1 MAIKGYSAEENAA
14 YRQKKQEE
22 MEELFK
28 RIDEGVRSVFTSE
41 KYVEYLKFSA
51 KFTDYSANNTML
63 INRARPDASFVA
75 AYGKWR
81 QLGRQVKKGEAGIPI
96 LAPVRYKTNQYQEY
110 ERPAKDEFGNQIYN
124 EDGTEKME
132 TVSENVTGIAFKK
145 AYVFDVSQTEGKPI
159 PSPVEELKGD
169 IDSAKMEAIF
179 KALRKVTGINIEF
192 EDIRG
197 SAKGYYNPDSK
208 RIAVKT
214 GMSDTQTVKT
224 VFHET
229 AHCLLHDP
237 DKKIVTAKAPRNEKE
252 VQAESTA
259 FIVAEHFGIDTS
271 DYSFPY
277 IATWTKGKTFEQ
289 LQKVLQEIQTAAKTI
304 ISGVESELLK
314 MQKRELSVEDIIA
327 DDELNNIQKAE
338 LIIEHG
344 IDDGLVY
351 DATEIDAIKAFA
363 ADHEDFEETVKLI
376 TDTEAI
382 INQRMNYGYDF
393 SYMTP
398 LGSKEAA
405 LDAFDRGEA
414 VYLLYPDNSEGM
426 ALERYEIENFDG
438 FFGIEK
444 EENQNRTKANTEGL
458 TTVSKAVALEMWDKD
473 LDVYINGEVALSRDE
488 IEAAGRSDSFAVPD
502 YQYAAQL
509 EFDAPVSENNTK
521 KEEKM
526 PNYQQPYA
534 AKPKNPNI
542 LGNTPYEALGSKND
556 LQYYPNLKNRH
567 ADNIAKQLEADGVRF
582 SGVRKGF
589 TTTLTINKRD
599 IPRYEA
605 AVTKVKAM
613 YSQLNSRTESS
624 APYQRQPVGYSA
636 PAPQY
641 DAPAR
646 PQQGRF
652 VSDNPDII
660 GNTDYR
666 ALGKRSELAYYSL
679 NPRHAENVAKQL
691 DADGV
696 PFSGLKGSDD
706 TTITI
711 RKTDIPRY
719 EAAVEKVKAM
729 YDQQKGQRARP
740 AQSEQRYEAPPVAE
754 DYGYPDPPPQPEY
767 SAPPPSYEEYGA
779 PPPEYAPPEY
789 EHEAPAAVHS
799 APEKPKNPNVIGNT
813 PYEQLGDRSELQYY
827 PKLKNRHAENVAK
840 QLDADGI
847 RFSGLKSGSTT
858 TITIN
863 KADIP
868 RYEAAV
874 AKVKAGYEQAKAEQ
888 KASSPA
894 AKEAA
899 KPVIPETRPEAP
911 ATFKDVPICTMS
923 YMAAKQ
929 SSREQEWRNSLR
941 ASKACIKYINENLS
955 ARYAAHDI
963 GSVVK
968 DLEEQFGLKRALYTI
983 AATIQLKDQDG
994 RFSQAV
1000 KDKAREYP
1008 FDSDRAR
1015 LEFLTEA
1022 HPVMVC
1028 FLYEKLMDREKE
1040 LQMPAPEI
1048 EEPKLSALFEDKFL
1062 LPMEQVEIRDDY
1074 RGIPET
1080 KYYNTSANEY
1090 FVEGMGWLDNAEYD
1104 AAQRESGER
1113 PQDFYKKVTSVNVTY
1128 VTTTGEVGE
1137 MDISPEEYRLFQD
1150 ATYSEQKKQAYEVA
1164 KAALDERKREN
1175 NIEPLPTEM
1184 YSVSQTVTRKYEIEA
1199 LCANGQVAT
1208 VKSGIASIPEA
1219 KKALMEIFNKRK
1231 GKARCEFIHP
1241 QVLWNKSRPMQWD
1254 SPEHAPDVEY
1264 MIKQTKGSKPAHS
1277 HYLQR
1282 LVKDETGA
1290 YQNDKVVLRGSF
1302 GECNAALAELLKN
1315 PPAEDQRKSVTF
1327 EIYQLRDDL
1336 PERRDISF
1344 EPYANLEQRGITPEI
1359 GMYQKMYVA
1368 SSDILPAHGAGM
1380 GQFLEA
1386 VYQKFN
1392 IERPEDFKG
1401 HSLSISDVVVVGDDA
1416 YYVDKS
1422 GFKPLHEFM
1431 TGGRDMQRGEVTEQ
1445 RKPDERREE
1454 PQQDKP
1460 DAPEK
1465 TAEHRKKKSR

>member
-14 YRQKKQEE
+14 YRQKKQKE

-75 AYGKWR
+75 AYGKWK

-96 LAPVRYKTNQYQEY
+96 LAPVRYKTNQYVEY
-110 ERPAKDEFGNQIYN
+110 ERPAKDEYGNPLYN

-132 TVSENVTGIAFKK
+132 TVAENVSGIAFKK
-145 AYVFDVSQTEGKPI
+145 AYVFDVSQTEGAPI
-159 PSPVEELKGD
+159 PEPVEELKGD

-179 KALRKVTGINIEF
+179 KALRKVTGIDIEF

-197 SAKGYYNPDSK
+197 SAKGYYNPESK
-208 RIAVKT
+208 RIAIKT

-277 IATWTKGKTFEQ
+277 IATWTKGKTLEQ

-314 MQKRELSVEDIIA
+314 MQKRELSIEDIIA

-338 LIIEHG
+338 LITEHG
-344 IDDGLVY
+344 INEGLVY

-376 TDTEAI
+376 ADTEAI

-426 ALERYEIENFDG
+426 ALERYEIETFDG

-444 EENQNRTKANTEGL
+444 EENQNRAKADTEGL
-458 TTVSKAVALEMWDKD
+458 AKVSQTVALEMWDKD
-473 LDVYINGEVALSRDE
+473 LDVYINGEIALSRDE
-488 IEAAGRSDSFAVPD
+488 IETAGRNDSFAVPD

-534 AKPKNPNI
+534 AKPKNPNV
-542 LGNTPYEALGSKND
+542 LGNTPYEALGGKNE

-589 TTTLTINKRD
+589 TTTITINKRD

-613 YSQLNSRTESS
+613 YSQLNGRTDSS

-666 ALGKRSELAYYSL
+666 ALGKRSELEYYSL

-711 RKTDIPRY
+711 RKADIPRY

-729 YDQQKGQRARP
+729 YDQQKGQKARP
-740 AQSEQRYEAPPVAE
+740 AQGEQRYDAPPAAE
-754 DYGYPDPPPQPEY
+754 DYGYPEPPPPPEY

-779 PPPEYAPPEY
+779 PPPEYVPPQY

-813 PYEQLGDRSELQYY
+813 PYDQLGDRSELQYY

-899 KPVIPETRPEAP
+899 KPVIPEMRPEAP

-983 AATIQLKDQDG
+983 AATIQIKDQDG

-1008 FDSDRAR
+1008 FDSDRAK

-1022 HPVMVC
+1022 HPVMLC

-1048 EEPKLSALFEDKFL
+1048 EKPKLSALFDDKFL

-1080 KYYNTSANEY
+1080 KYY
-1090 FVEGMGWLDNAEYD
+1090 
-1104 AAQRESGER
+1104 
-1113 PQDFYKKVTSVNVTY
+1113 K
-1128 VTTTGEVGE
+1128 
-1137 MDISPEEYRLFQD
+1137 
-1150 ATYSEQKKQAYEVA
+1150 
-1164 KAALDERKREN
+1164 
-1175 NIEPLPTEM
+1175 
-1184 YSVSQTVTRKYEIEA
+1184 
-1199 LCANGQVAT
+1199 
-1208 VKSGIASIPEA
+1208 
-1219 KKALMEIFNKRK
+1219 
-1231 GKARCEFIHP
+1231 
-1241 QVLWNKSRPMQWD
+1241 
-1254 SPEHAPDVEY
+1254 
-1264 MIKQTKGSKPAHS
+1264 
-1277 HYLQR
+1277 
-1282 LVKDETGA
+1282 
-1290 YQNDKVVLRGSF
+1290 
-1302 GECNAALAELLKN
+1302 
-1315 PPAEDQRKSVTF
+1315 
-1327 EIYQLRDDL
+1327 
-1336 PERRDISF
+1336 
-1344 EPYANLEQRGITPEI
+1344 
-1359 GMYQKMYVA
+1359 
-1368 SSDILPAHGAGM
+1368 
-1380 GQFLEA
+1380 
-1386 VYQKFN
+1386 
-1392 IERPEDFKG
+1392 
-1401 HSLSISDVVVVGDDA
+1401 
-1416 YYVDKS
+1416 
-1422 GFKPLHEFM
+1422 
-1431 TGGRDMQRGEVTEQ
+1431 
-1445 RKPDERREE
+1445 
-1454 PQQDKP
+1454 
-1460 DAPEK
+1460 
-1465 TAEHRKKKSR
+1465 

>member
-1 MAIKGYSAEENAA
+1 
-14 YRQKKQEE
+14 

-75 AYGKWR
+75 AYGKWK

-96 LAPVRYKTNQYQEY
+96 LAPVRYKTNQYEEY
-110 ERPAKDEFGNQIYN
+110 ERPAKDEFGNLLYN

-145 AYVFDVSQTEGKPI
+145 AYVFDVSQTEGAPI
-159 PSPVEELKGD
+159 PEPVEELKGD

-179 KALRKVTGINIEF
+179 KALHKVTGINIEF

-197 SAKGYYNPDSK
+197 SAKGYYNPESK
-208 RIAVKT
+208 RIVIKT

-237 DKKIVTAKAPRNEKE
+237 DKKIVTAKSPRNEKE
-252 VQAESTA
+252 IQAESTA

-277 IATWTKGKTFEQ
+277 IATWTNGKTLEQ

-344 IDDGLVY
+344 IDGGLVY
-351 DATEIDAIKAFA
+351 DETEIKAIKVFA

-376 TDTEAI
+376 ADTEAI
-382 INQRMNYGYDF
+382 IKQRMNYGYDF

-405 LDAFDRGEA
+405 LEAFDRGEA

-426 ALERYEIENFDG
+426 ALERYEIETFDG

-444 EENQNRTKANTEGL
+444 EDNKNRTKADAEGL
-458 TTVSKAVALEMWDKD
+458 MTVSKAVALEMWDKD
-473 LDVYINGEVALSRDE
+473 LDVYINGEVALSRNE

-509 EFDAPVSENNTK
+509 EFDAPVSEKNTK

-534 AKPKNPNI
+534 AEPKNPNI
-542 LGNTPYEALGSKND
+542 LGNTPYEALGGRNE

-589 TTTLTINKRD
+589 TTTITINKRD

-613 YSQLNSRTESS
+613 YSQLNGRTERS

-646 PQQGRF
+646 P
-652 VSDNPDII
+652 
-660 GNTDYR
+660 
-666 ALGKRSELAYYSL
+666 
-679 NPRHAENVAKQL
+679 
-691 DADGV
+691 
-696 PFSGLKGSDD
+696 
-706 TTITI
+706 
-711 RKTDIPRY
+711 
-719 EAAVEKVKAM
+719 
-729 YDQQKGQRARP
+729 AR
-740 AQSEQRYEAPPVAE
+740 SEQRYEAPSAAE
-754 DYGYPDPPPQPEY
+754 YYGYPEPPPVPEY
-767 SAPPPSYEEYGA
+767 PFPPS
-779 PPPEYAPPEY
+779 EY
-789 EHEAPAAVHS
+789 EHEAPATIHS
-799 APEKPKNPNVIGNT
+799 VPEKPKNPNIIGNT

-840 QLDADGI
+840 QLDADGV

-863 KADIP
+863 KADIL

-874 AKVKAGYEQAKAEQ
+874 AKVKAGYDQAKAE
-888 KASSPA
+888 KAASSPA

-911 ATFKDVPICTMS
+911 ATFKDIPICTMS

-968 DLEEQFGLKRALYTI
+968 GLEEQFGLKRALYTI

-1000 KDKAREYP
+1000 KDKARDYP

-1022 HPVMVC
+1022 HPVMLC

-1080 KYYNTSANEY
+1080 KYYKTSANEY
-1090 FVEGMGWLDNAEYD
+1090 NVEGMGWLDNTEYD
-1104 AAQRESGER
+1104 AAQKESGER
-1113 PQDFYKKVTSVNVTY
+1113 SQDFYKKVTSVNVTY

-1137 MDISPEEYRLFQD
+1137 MDISPEEYRLFQE
-1150 ATYSEQKKQAYEVA
+1150 ATYSDQKKQAYEAA
-1164 KAALDERKREN
+1164 KAALDERKREH
-1175 NIEPLPTEM
+1175 NIEPLPTEH
-1184 YSVSQTVTRKYEIEA
+1184 YAVSQTVNRKYEVEA

-1208 VKSGIASIPEA
+1208 VKSGIVSIPEA
-1219 KKALMEIFNKRK
+1219 KKALMEIFSERK
-1231 GKARCEFIHP
+1231 GKTRCEFIHP
-1241 QVLWNKSRPMQWD
+1241 QELWNKSRPMLWD
-1254 SPEHAPDVEY
+1254 APEHAPEVQY
-1264 MIKQTKGSKPAHS
+1264 MIKMTKGSKPVHS

-1282 LVKDETGA
+1282 IVKDGNGA
-1290 YQNDKVVLRGSF
+1290 YQNDKVVMRGSF
-1302 GECNAALAELLKN
+1302 GECNAALAEIMKN
-1315 PPAEDQRKSVTF
+1315 PPAEDQRKGVTF

-1344 EPYANLEQRGITPEI
+1344 EPYAHLEQRGITPEI

-1401 HSLSISDVVVVGDDA
+1401 HSLSISDVVVVGGDA
-1416 YYVDKS
+1416 YYVDKA

-1431 TGGRDMQRGEVTEQ
+1431 TGGRDMQRDEVMEQ
-1445 RKPDERREE
+1445 RKQDERREE

>member
-14 YRQKKQEE
+14 YRQKKQKEL
-22 MEELFK
+22 EELFK
-28 RIDEGVRSVFTSE
+28 RIDEGVHSVFTSE

-75 AYGKWR
+75 AYGKWK

-96 LAPVRYKTNQYQEY
+96 LAPVRYKTNQYIEY
-110 ERPAKDEFGNQIYN
+110 ERPAKDEYGNPIYN

-132 TVSENVTGIAFKK
+132 TVAENVSGIAFKT

-159 PSPVEELKGD
+159 PNPVEELKGD

-179 KALRKVTGINIEF
+179 NALRKVTGINIEF

-197 SAKGYYNPDSK
+197 SAKGYYNPETK

-214 GMSDTQTVKT
+214 GMSDTQTIKT

-252 VQAESTA
+252 VQAESIA

-277 IATWTKGKTFEQ
+277 IATWTNGKTLEQ

-314 MQKRELSVEDIIA
+314 MQKRDLSVDEIIA
-327 DDELNNIQKAE
+327 DEELNNIQKAE
-338 LIIEHG
+338 LIIEHS
-344 IDDGLVY
+344 IDEGLVY
-351 DATEIDAIKAFA
+351 DETEIEAIKAFA

-376 TDTEAI
+376 ADTEAI

-426 ALERYEIENFDG
+426 ALERYEIETFDG

-444 EENQNRTKANTEGL
+444 EENKNRTKADTEGL
-458 TTVSKAVALEMWDKD
+458 TSVSKAVALEMWDKD
-473 LDVYINGEVALSRDE
+473 LDVYINGEIALSRDE

-502 YQYAAQL
+502 YQYSAQL

-534 AKPKNPNI
+534 AKPKNSNI
-542 LGNTPYEALGSKND
+542 LGNTPYEALGGKND

-582 SGVRKGF
+582 SGVRKEF
-589 TTTLTINKRD
+589 TTTITINKRD

-613 YSQLNSRTESS
+613 YSQLNGRTDNLK
-624 APYQRQPVGYSA
+624 PYQRQQTARYSA

-646 PQQGRF
+646 P
-652 VSDNPDII
+652 
-660 GNTDYR
+660 
-666 ALGKRSELAYYSL
+666 
-679 NPRHAENVAKQL
+679 
-691 DADGV
+691 
-696 PFSGLKGSDD
+696 
-706 TTITI
+706 
-711 RKTDIPRY
+711 
-719 EAAVEKVKAM
+719 M
-729 YDQQKGQRARP
+729 
-740 AQSEQRYEAPPVAE
+740 QSEQ
-754 DYGYPDPPPQPEY
+754 Q
-767 SAPPPSYEEYGA
+767 
-779 PPPEYAPPEY
+779 
-789 EHEAPAAVHS
+789 HEAPAAVHS
-799 APEKPKNPNVIGNT
+799 AHDKPKNPNIIGNT

-827 PKLKNRHAENVAK
+827 PKLKNRHAENVVK
-840 QLDADGI
+840 QLDADGV

-874 AKVKAGYEQAKAEQ
+874 AKVKAGYEQAKAE
-888 KASSPA
+888 KAASSLA

-911 ATFKDVPICTMS
+911 TTFKDVPICTMS

-929 SSREQEWRNSLR
+929 SSLEQEWRNSLR

-968 DLEEQFGLKRALYTI
+968 GLEEQFGLKRALYTI

-1008 FDSDRAR
+1008 FDSDRAK

-1090 FVEGMGWLDNAEYD
+1090 YVEGMGWLDNAEYD
-1104 AAQRESGER
+1104 AAQRKSGER
-1113 PQDFYKKVTSVNVTY
+1113 PQDFYKRVTSVNVTY

-1137 MDISPEEYRLFQD
+1137 MDISPEEYRLFTD
-1150 ATYSEQKKQAYEVA
+1150 KTYADKNADAYEAA
-1164 KAALDERKREN
+1164 KAALEERKREH
-1175 NIEPLPTEM
+1175 NIEPLPAEM
-1184 YSVSQTVTRKYEIEA
+1184 YSVSQTVNRKYQIEA

-1208 VKSGIASIPEA
+1208 VKSGIVTIPEA
-1219 KKALMEIFNKRK
+1219 KKALMEIFNERK

-1254 SPEHAPDVEY
+1254 APEHAPEVQY
-1264 MIKQTKGSKPAHS
+1264 MIKMTKGSKPAHS

-1282 LVKDETGA
+1282 IVKDGTGA
-1290 YQNDKVVLRGSF
+1290 YQNDKVVMRGSF
-1302 GECNAALAELLKN
+1302 GECNAALEGLLKN
-1315 PPAEDQRKSVTF
+1315 PPAEDQHKSVIF
-1327 EIYQLRDDL
+1327 EIYQLREDL
-1336 PERRDISF
+1336 PDKRDISF

-1359 GMYQKMYVA
+1359 GMYQKTYVA

-1380 GQFLEA
+1380 GEFLEA

-1392 IERPEDFKG
+1392 TQRPEDFKG
-1401 HSLSISDVVVVGDDA
+1401 HSLSISDVVVVGGDA
-1416 YYVDKS
+1416 YYVDKA

-1431 TGGRDMQRGEVTEQ
+1431 TGGRDIQRGEVSEQ
-1445 RKPDERREE
+1445 RKQDERRKE

>member
-1 MAIKGYSAEENAA
+1 MAIKSYSAEENAA
-14 YRQKKQEE
+14 YRQKKQKEI
-22 MEELFK
+22 EELFR
-28 RIDEGVRSVFTSE
+28 RIDEGVRSVFASE

-75 AYGKWR
+75 AYGKWK

-96 LAPVRYKTNQYQEY
+96 LAPVRYKTNQYIEY
-110 ERPAKDEFGNQIYN
+110 ERPAKDEFGNPLYN

-132 TVSENVTGIAFKK
+132 TVAENVSGIAFKT

-159 PSPVEELKGD
+159 PNPVEELKGD

-179 KALRKVTGINIEF
+179 NALRKVTGINIEF

-197 SAKGYYNPDSK
+197 SAKGYYNPETK

-214 GMSDTQTVKT
+214 GMSDTQTIKT

-277 IATWTKGKTFEQ
+277 IATWTNGKTLEQ

-304 ISGVESELLK
+304 ISGVESELIK

-351 DATEIDAIKAFA
+351 DVTEIEAIKAFA
-363 ADHEDFEETVKLI
+363 ADHEGFDETVKLI
-376 TDTEAI
+376 ADTEAI

-426 ALERYEIENFDG
+426 ALERYEIETFDG
-438 FFGIEK
+438 FFGVEK
-444 EENQNRTKANTEGL
+444 EEHQNRAKADTEGL
-458 TTVSKAVALEMWDKD
+458 TKVSQSVALEMWDND
-473 LDVYINGEVALSRDE
+473 LDVYINGEIALSRDE
-488 IEAAGRSDSFAVPD
+488 IETAGRNDSFAVPD

-509 EFDAPVSENNTK
+509 EFDAPVSENNIK

-542 LGNTPYEALGSKND
+542 LGNTPYEALGGKND

-613 YSQLNSRTESS
+613 YSQLNGRTESS

-646 PQQGRF
+646 P
-652 VSDNPDII
+652 
-660 GNTDYR
+660 
-666 ALGKRSELAYYSL
+666 
-679 NPRHAENVAKQL
+679 
-691 DADGV
+691 
-696 PFSGLKGSDD
+696 
-706 TTITI
+706 
-711 RKTDIPRY
+711 
-719 EAAVEKVKAM
+719 
-729 YDQQKGQRARP
+729 
-740 AQSEQRYEAPPVAE
+740 AQSEQ
-754 DYGYPDPPPQPEY
+754 Q
-767 SAPPPSYEEYGA
+767 
-779 PPPEYAPPEY
+779 
-789 EHEAPAAVHS
+789 HEAPAAVHN
-799 APEKPKNPNVIGNT
+799 APEKPNIIGNT

-840 QLDADGI
+840 QLDADGV

-894 AKEAA
+894 AKEAS

-911 ATFKDVPICTMS
+911 ATFKDIPICTMS
-923 YMAAKQ
+923 YMTAKQ

-968 DLEEQFGLKRALYTI
+968 DLEEQFGLRRALYTI

-1008 FDSDRAR
+1008 FDSDRAK

-1022 HPVMVC
+1022 HPVMLC

-1104 AAQRESGER
+1104 AAQKESGER

-1137 MDISPEEYRLFQD
+1137 MDISPEEYRLFTD
-1150 ATYSEQKKQAYEVA
+1150 KTYADKNAGAYEAA
-1164 KAALDERKREN
+1164 KTALEERKREH
-1175 NIEPLPTEM
+1175 NIEPLPAEM
-1184 YSVSQTVTRKYEIEA
+1184 YSVSQTVNRKYQIEA
-1199 LCANGQVAT
+1199 LCADGQVAT

-1219 KKALMEIFNKRK
+1219 KKALIEIFNERK

-1241 QVLWNKSRPMQWD
+1241 QVLWDKSRPLQWD
-1254 SPEHAPDVEY
+1254 APERAPEVRY
-1264 MIKQTKGSKPAHS
+1264 MIKQTKGAKPAHT

-1282 LVKDETGA
+1282 IVKDGNGA
-1290 YQNDKVVLRGSF
+1290 YQNDKVVMRGSF
-1302 GECNAALAELLKN
+1302 GECNAALTELLKK
-1315 PPAEDQRKSVTF
+1315 PPAEDHSKSVIF

-1336 PERRDISF
+1336 PDRRDISF
-1344 EPYANLEQRGITPEI
+1344 EPYAHLEQRGITPEI

-1380 GQFLEA
+1380 GEFLEA

-1401 HSLSISDVVVVGDDA
+1401 HSLSISDVVVVGSDA
-1416 YYVDKS
+1416 YYVDKA

-1431 TGGRDMQRGEVTEQ
+1431 TGGKDMQRGEVTEQ
-1445 RKPDERREE
+1445 RKRNERRDEL
-1454 PQQDKP
+1454 QQDKP

-1465 TAEHRKKKSR
+1465 AAEHRKKKLR

>member
-75 AYGKWR
+75 AYGKWK

-96 LAPVRYKTNQYQEY
+96 LAPVRFKTDQYQEY

-145 AYVFDVSQTEGKPI
+145 AYVFDVSQTEGAPI
-159 PSPVEELKGD
+159 PEPVEELKGD
-169 IDSAKMEAIF
+169 IDSAKTEAIF
-179 KALRKVTGINIEF
+179 KALRKVTGIDIEF

-197 SAKGYYNPDSK
+197 SAKGYYNPESK

-237 DKKIVTAKAPRNEKE
+237 DKKIVTAKSPRNEKE
-252 VQAESTA
+252 IQAESTA

-277 IATWTKGKTFEQ
+277 IATWTNGKTLEQ

-304 ISGVESELLK
+304 ISGVESELIK

-344 IDDGLVY
+344 IDEGLVY
-351 DATEIDAIKAFA
+351 DTTVIDAIKVFA

-376 TDTEAI
+376 ADTEAI

-405 LDAFDRGEA
+405 LEAFDRGEA

-426 ALERYEIENFDG
+426 ALERYEVETFDG

-444 EENQNRTKANTEGL
+444 EENQNRTKADTEGL
-458 TTVSKAVALEMWDKD
+458 TTVSKAVALEIWDKD
-473 LDVYINGEVALSRDE
+473 LDVYINGEIALSRDE

-509 EFDAPVSENNTK
+509 EFDAPVSEKNTK
-521 KEEKM
+521 KEKKM

-542 LGNTPYEALGSKND
+542 LGNTPYEALGGRNE

-582 SGVRKGF
+582 SGVREGF
-589 TTTLTINKRD
+589 TTTITINKRD

-613 YSQLNSRTESS
+613 YSQLNGRTESS
-624 APYQRQPVGYSA
+624 APYQRYFA

-646 PQQGRF
+646 P
-652 VSDNPDII
+652 P
-660 GNTDYR
+660 
-666 ALGKRSELAYYSL
+666 
-679 NPRHAENVAKQL
+679 
-691 DADGV
+691 
-696 PFSGLKGSDD
+696 
-706 TTITI
+706 
-711 RKTDIPRY
+711 
-719 EAAVEKVKAM
+719 
-729 YDQQKGQRARP
+729 
-740 AQSEQRYEAPPVAE
+740 QSEQQHEAPPAAE
-754 DYGYPDPPPQPEY
+754 DYDYPEPPPPPEY
-767 SAPPPSYEEYGA
+767 SAPPP
-779 PPPEYAPPEY
+779 EYA
-789 EHEAPAAVHS
+789 HEAPSAVHN
-799 APEKPKNPNVIGNT
+799 APTKPKNPNVIGNT

-840 QLDADGI
+840 QLDADGV

-874 AKVKAGYEQAKAEQ
+874 AKVKAGYDQAKAE
-888 KASSPA
+888 KAASSPA

-911 ATFKDVPICTMS
+911 ATFKDIPICTMS

-955 ARYAAHDI
+955 ERYAAHDI

-983 AATIQLKDQDG
+983 AATIQLKDQDE

-1000 KDKAREYP
+1000 KDKARDYP
-1008 FDSDRAR
+1008 FDSERAK

-1022 HPVMVC
+1022 HPVMLC

-1080 KYYNTSANEY
+1080 KYYTTSANEY
-1090 FVEGMGWLDNAEYD
+1090 HVEGMGWLDNAEYD

-1137 MDISPEEYRLFQD
+1137 MDISPEEYRLFQEV
-1150 ATYSEQKKQAYEVA
+1150 TYSNQKKQAYEAA
-1164 KAALDERKREN
+1164 KAALEERKREN
-1175 NIEPLPTEM
+1175 NIEPLPTEQ
-1184 YSVSQTVTRKYEIEA
+1184 YAVSQTVSRKYQIEA

-1208 VKSGIASIPEA
+1208 VKSGIVSIPET
-1219 KKALMEIFNKRK
+1219 KKALMEVFNERK

-1241 QVLWNKSRPMQWD
+1241 QVLWDKSRPIQWD
-1254 SPEHAPDVEY
+1254 APEHAPEVQY
-1264 MIKQTKGSKPAHS
+1264 MIKMTKGSKPAHS

-1282 LVKDETGA
+1282 IVKDGNGA
-1290 YQNDKVVLRGSF
+1290 YQNDEVVMRGSF
-1302 GECNAALAELLKN
+1302 GECNAALAETMKN
-1315 PPAEDQRKSVTF
+1315 SPAEDQRKSVTF

-1344 EPYANLEQRGITPEI
+1344 EPYAHLEQRGITPEI

-1392 IERPEDFKG
+1392 TQRPEDFKG
-1401 HSLSISDVVVVGDDA
+1401 HSLSISDVVVVGGDA
-1416 YYVDKS
+1416 YYVDKA

-1431 TGGRDMQRGEVTEQ
+1431 TGGRDMQRGEVAEHLNQ
-1445 RKPDERREE
+1445 GERREE

-1460 DAPEK
+1460 DATEK